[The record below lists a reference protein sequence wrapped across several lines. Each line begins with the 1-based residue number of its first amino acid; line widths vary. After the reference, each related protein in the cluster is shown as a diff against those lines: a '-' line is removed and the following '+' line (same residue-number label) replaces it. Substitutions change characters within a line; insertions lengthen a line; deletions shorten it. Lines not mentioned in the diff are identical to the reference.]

1 MISNIQM
8 PSTIHPIPSNTT
20 FPSQVIPFFC
30 FVFLLSQDCEPR
42 GQKRWTSRRATPET
56 SPPIL
61 AGDEF
66 CCFLLEVNL
75 GLKKTRNTNE
85 KPKQHN
91 SFCFDA
97 TFLFLEFR
105 SWSIMIVG
113 NLFSLTLSYHKVQR
127 ETLRIPTRKD
137 IHQTL
142 LHMRHAWLY
151 W

>member
-8 PSTIHPIPSNTT
+8 PSTESTTPSNSTSLPKSSRC
-20 FPSQVIPFFC
+20 FVLFFC
-30 FVFLLSQDCEPR
+30 CPRIVSHEDKNVEHLAEPHQR
-42 GQKRWTSRRATPET
+42 LHHQSLQVMNFAAFCWKWTWDQKP
-56 SPPIL
+56 
-61 AGDEF
+61 
-66 CCFLLEVNL
+66 
-75 GLKKTRNTNE
+75 RNTNE

-113 NLFSLTLSYHKVQR
+113 NLFSLILSYHKVQR